1 MSAWLQP
8 GAARASDNVVEFKR
22 ALTVVDAAGGTHQV
36 REREREK
43 EREVGGT
50 QKDAV
55 RDNPPP
61 PSPP

>member
-36 REREREK
+36 RENEREREREK
-43 EREVGGT
+43 ERGWR
-50 QKDAV
+50 DAKG
-55 RDNPPP
+55 RGA
-61 PSPP
+61 